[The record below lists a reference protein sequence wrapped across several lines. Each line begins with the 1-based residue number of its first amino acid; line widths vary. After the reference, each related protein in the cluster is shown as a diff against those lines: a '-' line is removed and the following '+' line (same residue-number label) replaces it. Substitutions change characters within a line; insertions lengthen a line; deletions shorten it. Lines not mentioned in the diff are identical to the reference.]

1 MAVVLIV
8 DDEFGVVNLLKDV
21 LVDEGYR
28 VLVASNGRQA
38 LGRAAE
44 ERPDV
49 VFTDLMM
56 PVMDGAALI
65 KAMAADA
72 ALKDVPVVLMS
83 SLPEAGMAERSPGY
97 SLFLR
102 KPFKISTLS
111 ISWSDCWKGSRV
123 LGSNSTDAS

>member
-102 KPFKISTLS
+102 KPFKIFDIVDIVVGLL
-111 ISWSDCWKGSRV
+111 DKEVGR
-123 LGSNSTDAS
+123 

>member
-102 KPFKISTLS
+102 KPFKIFDIVDIVVGLLERKS
-111 ISWSDCWKGSRV
+111 GVR
-123 LGSNSTDAS
+123 